1 MISYITV
8 SCAILFRYI
17 CIYHTIA
24 CHDVIVLYLAILHHI
39 LISYIFYYAVL
50 YLTILCSLYEFIL
63 SFGIFDFVFFLVYF
77 AVSHF
82 IVSLY
87 TNIRLD

>member
-1 MISYITV
+1 MISCITV

-17 CIYHTIA
+17 YHIIA

-63 SFGIFDFVFFLVYF
+63 SFGIFDFVLFF
-77 AVSHF
+77 
-82 IVSLY
+82 
-87 TNIRLD
+87 